1 MENVATH
8 PHDAA
13 GAWRARHT
21 RWRKV
26 EAALIALAA
35 ISCAVVIWDL
45 TVGGFSWRVLG
56 VRVSSWETYKPFR
69 NGVVFAVAAFWL
81 HDWRSGHAASWYA
94 LERWSGSIAVIAALA
109 SATIA
114 IEYGIRAAGGSDA
127 FGYVSQARLWAS
139 GHVVWR
145 DPFAALA
152 PTLGR
157 AVVPLGYDL
166 GPTPGVMIPTY
177 PAGLP
182 IAMAI
187 ASRLGGDDAV
197 YFVVPLLAGLSVWLT
212 YLIGARLAGR
222 RTAMIAAVLCAF
234 SPIFVFQSL
243 EPMSDV
249 PATAWWLLAWLF
261 ALGSGH
267 LTALAAGLAAAAAIV
282 TRPNLVV
289 LAAVLLVVAAA
300 RRPRLG
306 RASLFICG
314 LAPACAAVAVL
325 NAVWYGSPLRSG
337 YGPVS
342 TLYEWRNITPNLRNY
357 AGWLLDL
364 HTPIVLLAFA
374 APLAARIRHAAAMY
388 AFIVLV
394 VLSYLFYAVFD
405 HWTFLRFLLPAIPL
419 LFILT
424 SAVLVSGLER
434 LPLSTRGAASFLV
447 CLLLPCWYLVKA
459 DRLNVFDIGR
469 AEGRYAAVGEFI
481 RHRLAP
487 NAVVLTVIHSGS
499 VRLYSGRPTLR
510 WDYIEPERLDS
521 AMDVMRARGYAP
533 YVLLEHWE
541 EREFR
546 ARFGRTS
553 PIGKVDWPPAIE
565 YYGLSNVRVYSVDD
579 RSRHLAGA
587 RIIPMVV
594 PVAP

>member
-1 MENVATH
+1 MEDVATH

-13 GAWRARHT
+13 GAWRTRHT
-21 RWRKV
+21 RWRKI

-35 ISCAVVIWDL
+35 ISFAVVIWDL
-45 TVGGFSWRVLG
+45 TVGGFSMRVLG
-56 VRVSSWETYKPFR
+56 VRISSWEADKPFR

-81 HDWRSGHAASWYA
+81 HDWRSGHAASWNA

-127 FGYVSQARLWAS
+127 FGYVYQARQWAS
-139 GHVVWR
+139 GHLLWR
-145 DPFAALA
+145 DPYFELA
-152 PTLGR
+152 RTFGR
-157 AVVPLGYDL
+157 GVAPLGYDL
-166 GPTPGVMIPTY
+166 ALTPGAIVPTY
-177 PAGLP
+177 APGLP

-187 ASRLGGDDAV
+187 ALRLGGDGAV
-197 YFVVPLLAGLSVWLT
+197 YAVVPLFAGLAVWLT
-212 YLIGARLAGR
+212 YLIGARVAGR
-222 RTAMIAAVLCAF
+222 RAATIAAVLFAF
-234 SPIFVFQSL
+234 SPIFLFQSV
-243 EPMSDV
+243 EPLSDV
-249 PATAWWLLAWLF
+249 PAATWWLVAWLF
-261 ALGSGH
+261 ALGSGP
-267 LTALAAGLAAAAAIV
+267 LTPLAAGLAAGAAIL

-289 LAAVLLVVAAA
+289 LAAVLLVVVTA
-300 RRPRLG
+300 RRPRIG

-314 LAPACAAVAVL
+314 LAPACLAVAVL

-337 YGPVS
+337 YGPVT
-342 TLYEWRNITPNLRNY
+342 TLYEWRNVAPNLRNY

-374 APLAARIRHAAAMY
+374 APLAARIRHGAAMY
-388 AFIVLV
+388 AFICLV

-405 HWTFLRFLLPAIPL
+405 NWTYLRFLLPAIPL

-434 LPLSTRGAASFLV
+434 LPLSARGAASFLV

-459 DRLNVFDIGR
+459 DRLTVFDIGR
-469 AEGRYAAVGEFI
+469 AEERYAAVGEFI

-487 NAVVLTVIHSGS
+487 NAVVITVIQSGS
-499 VRLYSGRPTLR
+499 VWLYSGRPTLR

-521 AMDVMRARGYAP
+521 AIDAVRARGYAP
-533 YVLLEHWE
+533 YILLEHWE
-541 EREFR
+541 EGEFR
-546 ARFGRTS
+546 ARFGRAS
-553 PIGKVDWPPAIE
+553 PTGNVDWPPAIE

-579 RSRHLAGA
+579 RSRYLSGA
-587 RIIPMVV
+587 RILPMV
-594 PVAP
+594 APIAP